1 MSDGVG
7 KGVFSVPTPA
17 LGKGVGVSSLSAVSA
32 ICVGSSVGFGVGENV
47 GVLLGTFVGA
57 RVVVGEML
65 G

>member
-32 ICVGSSVGFGVGENV
+32 ICVGSSVGFGENV
-47 GVLLGTFVGA
+47 GVLLGTFVGT